1 MLKMILFAVFAFLSV
16 SLTWPPVSA
25 QDDEQAAADQRKVS
39 VLMRLKNIDVNQ
51 KPKLKAVVIR
61 HLGTVS
67 DETEYLAMA
76 ERFKL
81 SELND
86 RLWKIA
92 SQSADDNSRARA
104 VGLLMQRSKM
114 EELGRQLLS
123 QAESAK
129 IIHAIGLVDS
139 RESIGILKSLMT
151 AEKIS
156 AASRNAAAKGLGR
169 QKIGQQFLL
178 ELAQSGNL
186 PAECEF
192 TVANILLSSADDALR
207 GAAAKIMKLPATAGS
222 KPLSPIGQLVKRRGQ
237 TENGKKVFQGLGT
250 CANCH
255 LVNGQG
261 KEVGPD
267 LSEIG
272 SKLSRQAMYES
283 ILNPSLAVSHNYE
296 TFLVE
301 TYDGLSYSGI
311 LVSQTDE
318 KIVLRTAEA
327 VIKELLKEDL
337 DGMKKSK
344 QSLMPADLQKNFSES
359 DLVDLVEYLMSLTK
373 KRFP

>member
-1 MLKMILFAVFAFLSV
+1 M
-16 SLTWPPVSA
+16 A
-25 QDDEQAAADQRKVS
+25 QCGDAC
-39 VLMRLKNIDVNQ
+39 I
-51 KPKLKAVVIR
+51 P
-61 HLGTVS
+61 T
-67 DETEYLAMA
+67 
-76 ERFKL
+76 
-81 SELND
+81 
-86 RLWKIA
+86 
-92 SQSADDNSRARA
+92 SAD
-104 VGLLMQRSKM
+104 K
-114 EELGRQLLS
+114 
-123 QAESAK
+123 
-129 IIHAIGLVDS
+129 
-139 RESIGILKSLMT
+139 
-151 AEKIS
+151 
-156 AASRNAAAKGLGR
+156 
-169 QKIGQQFLL
+169 
-178 ELAQSGNL
+178 
-186 PAECEF
+186 AECEF

>member
-1 MLKMILFAVFAFLSV
+1 KQKISGSGFRVKMKSSSGRGANSLSCTSIGLPDCQPVMLKMISFAVFAFLSV

-151 AEKIS
+151 AEK
-156 AASRNAAAKGLGR
+156 
-169 QKIGQQFLL
+169 
-178 ELAQSGNL
+178 
-186 PAECEF
+186 
-192 TVANILLSSADDALR
+192 
-207 GAAAKIMKLPATAGS
+207 
-222 KPLSPIGQLVKRRGQ
+222 
-237 TENGKKVFQGLGT
+237 
-250 CANCH
+250 
-255 LVNGQG
+255 
-261 KEVGPD
+261 
-267 LSEIG
+267 
-272 SKLSRQAMYES
+272 
-283 ILNPSLAVSHNYE
+283 
-296 TFLVE
+296 
-301 TYDGLSYSGI
+301 
-311 LVSQTDE
+311 
-318 KIVLRTAEA
+318 
-327 VIKELLKEDL
+327 
-337 DGMKKSK
+337 
-344 QSLMPADLQKNFSES
+344 
-359 DLVDLVEYLMSLTK
+359 
-373 KRFP
+373 

>member
-1 MLKMILFAVFAFLSV
+1 M
-16 SLTWPPVSA
+16 
-25 QDDEQAAADQRKVS
+25 
-39 VLMRLKNIDVNQ
+39 
-51 KPKLKAVVIR
+51 
-61 HLGTVS
+61 
-67 DETEYLAMA
+67 
-76 ERFKL
+76 
-81 SELND
+81 
-86 RLWKIA
+86 
-92 SQSADDNSRARA
+92 
-104 VGLLMQRSKM
+104 
-114 EELGRQLLS
+114 
-123 QAESAK
+123 
-129 IIHAIGLVDS
+129 
-139 RESIGILKSLMT
+139 
-151 AEKIS
+151 
-156 AASRNAAAKGLGR
+156 
-169 QKIGQQFLL
+169 
-178 ELAQSGNL
+178 
-186 PAECEF
+186 
-192 TVANILLSSADDALR
+192 
-207 GAAAKIMKLPATAGS
+207 
-222 KPLSPIGQLVKRRGQ
+222 SPIGQQVKRRGQ
-237 TENGKKVFQGLGT
+237 TENGKKMFQGLGT
-250 CANCH
+250 SANCH